1 MWRSVIVCACV
12 LVSQEVW
19 WRGEETDVDA
29 NVHPGWLSVALS
41 HDSCSARRA
50 ELQLVSL
57 WSGRMFGM

>member
-1 MWRSVIVCACV
+1 MWRSVIVAACL

-19 WRGEETDVDA
+19 WRREETDVNA

-41 HDSCSARRA
+41 HHSGSASRA

-57 WSGRMFGM
+57 